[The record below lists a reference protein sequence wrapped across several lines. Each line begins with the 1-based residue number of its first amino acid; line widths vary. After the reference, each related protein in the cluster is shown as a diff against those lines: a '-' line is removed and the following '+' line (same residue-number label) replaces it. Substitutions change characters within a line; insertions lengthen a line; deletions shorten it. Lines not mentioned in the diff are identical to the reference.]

1 MISSF
6 GAILALSSDG
16 DAATDGDAD
25 ADDYDICKN
34 DPYMSPSYTGD
45 TKIETTRAKITQNT
59 ILGL

>member
-1 MISSF
+1 MMSSF
-6 GAILALSSDG
+6 GAILALSSD
-16 DAATDGDAD
+16 AAAAADGD

-34 DPYMSPSYTGD
+34 NPFMSPSYAGD